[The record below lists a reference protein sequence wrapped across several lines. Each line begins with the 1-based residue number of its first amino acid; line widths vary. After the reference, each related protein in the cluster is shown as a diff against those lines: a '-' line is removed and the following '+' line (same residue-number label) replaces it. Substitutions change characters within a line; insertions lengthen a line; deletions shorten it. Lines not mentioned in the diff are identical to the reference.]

1 MEMEIILGDLENPQ
15 VLDLLKRH
23 LDGMHESSPPE
34 HVHALGIT
42 ALKKPEISFWI
53 LQKAGI
59 VMGCGALKS
68 IDNQIG
74 EIKSMRTHSDYL
86 RQGVAARILDHI
98 ISQARQRHY
107 SRLSLETGT
116 TPEFDAALNLY
127 SKYGFEIG
135 EPFGDYTDNAFSKFM
150 HLDLVPV

>member
-1 MEMEIILGDLENPQ
+1 MEIILGDLDNPQ

-34 HVHALGIT
+34 HVHALSIT
-42 ALKKPEISFWI
+42 ALKKPEISFWT
-53 LQKAGI
+53 LQKAGS
-59 VMGCGALKS
+59 VMGCGALKPLGDS
-68 IDNQIG
+68 HG

-86 RQGVAARILDHI
+86 RQGVAVKILDHI
-98 ISQARQRHY
+98 ISEARLRNY

-116 TPEFDAALNLY
+116 TPAFDAALKLY

-135 EPFGDYTDNAFSKFM
+135 DPFGEYTDNAFSQFM
-150 HLDLVPV
+150 HLDLAAA

>member
-1 MEMEIILGDLENPQ
+1 MDMEIILGDLENPQ

-23 LDGMHESSPPE
+23 LDGMHESS
-34 HVHALGIT
+34 
-42 ALKKPEISFWI
+42 
-53 LQKAGI
+53 KAGI

-74 EIKSMRTHSDYL
+74 EIKSMRTHSDHL

-135 EPFGDYTDNAFSKFM
+135 EPFGDYTDNAFSQFM